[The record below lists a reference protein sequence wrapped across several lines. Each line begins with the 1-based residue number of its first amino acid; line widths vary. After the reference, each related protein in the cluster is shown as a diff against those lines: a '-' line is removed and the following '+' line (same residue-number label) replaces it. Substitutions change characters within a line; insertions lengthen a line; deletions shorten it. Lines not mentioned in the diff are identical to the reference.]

1 MQIKIKKVFEFLNE
15 IKNLNKIQTIELK
28 YKIQEIESEFYNI
41 EEIEFYPEN
50 IKLINNK
57 KKLIEINLLEH

>member
-57 KKLIEINLLEH
+57 KKLIEIILLEH

>member
-57 KKLIEINLLEH
+57 KKLIENNLLEH